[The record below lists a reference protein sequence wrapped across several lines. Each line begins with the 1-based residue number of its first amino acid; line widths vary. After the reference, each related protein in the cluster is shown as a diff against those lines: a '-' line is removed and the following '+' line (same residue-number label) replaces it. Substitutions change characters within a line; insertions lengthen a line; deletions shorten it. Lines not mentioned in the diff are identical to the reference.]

1 MQQAATA
8 IQNEMRYENRPS
20 VGEAPTGV
28 GGNKTTGRVFL
39 VSDVLKGLRNEKLQ
53 SQEEMAFACSDQKIR
68 VSIASIKRAETGKPV
83 IYRVAR
89 ELARYFNVPV
99 QHLIRT
105 EPPAGN

>member
-1 MQQAATA
+1 MEQA
-8 IQNEMRYENRPS
+8 IIHEQGRPDHGVPPA
-20 VGEAPTGV
+20 VG
-28 GGNKTTGRVFL
+28 KTTGRVFL
-39 VSDVLKGLRNEKLQ
+39 ASQILKDLRNDKLQ
-53 SQEEMAFACSDQKIR
+53 SQEEMAFACVDQKIR

>member
-1 MQQAATA
+1 MQEQQQQPPPQPMLAGGKTA
-8 IQNEMRYENRPS
+8 
-20 VGEAPTGV
+20 
-28 GGNKTTGRVFL
+28 TGRVFL
-39 VSDVLKGLRNEKLQ
+39 VSEILKDLRGGKLQ

-99 QHLIRT
+99 QTLIRP
-105 EPPAGN
+105 EEKSAMVVPESVN

>member
-1 MQQAATA
+1 MQTA
-8 IQNEMRYENRPS
+8 STAQQ
-20 VGEAPTGV
+20 TGQEGV
-28 GGNKTTGRVFL
+28 ARSSTGRVFL
-39 VSDVLKGLRNEKLQ
+39 VAEILKELRSGKLQ

-99 QHLIRT
+99 HTLVRSDHKIA
-105 EPPAGN
+105 PSSLSNSN

>member
-1 MQQAATA
+1 MQHAATP
-8 IQNEMRYENRPS
+8 QPS
-20 VGEAPTGV
+20 TPPTAARIS
-28 GGNKTTGRVFL
+28 TGRVFL
-39 VSDVLKGLRNEKLQ
+39 VSEILKDLRSQKLQ

-99 QHLIRT
+99 QTLIR
-105 EPPAGN
+105 PAQNPAPDASGKPN

>member
-1 MQQAATA
+1 MPSPSSIQHPGQRSSDPAEQSAAA
-8 IQNEMRYENRPS
+8 AR
-20 VGEAPTGV
+20 VV
-28 GGNKTTGRVFL
+28 TGRVFL
-39 VSDVLKGLRNEKLQ
+39 VSDILKNLRSDKLQ

-99 QHLIRT
+99 QQLIR
-105 EPPAGN
+105 EERPPGAAS